1 MCFSRIYICIGYID
15 ILPTIW
21 EYMPVDFIY
30 WCWIYSANNW
40 SIYVSWRVSVRPSG
54 AGLGNVHFLK
64 NKFVL
69 DIYLR
74 GAFRKKNSGLVGI
87 LSQLFIKIDQNLICL
102 ETVHKCWDFVAM
114 WRRFPSSNQK
124 ITKNDITND
133 IKITNHQK

>member
-40 SIYVSWRVSVRPSG
+40 GIYVSWRVSVRPSG

-69 DIYLR
+69 DIYL
-74 GAFRKKNSGLVGI
+74 SHIVMCCI
-87 LSQLFIKIDQNLICL
+87 
-102 ETVHKCWDFVAM
+102 
-114 WRRFPSSNQK
+114 
-124 ITKNDITND
+124 
-133 IKITNHQK
+133 